1 MPLNHIHKVTYHNH
15 LTLSKLSMWPITEF
29 FSMPT
34 TSSDISSDPDSGPP
48 LQTKKG
54 KHRESG
60 FDPAWLNEFP
70 WLLYEN
76 DEKNGPSMFCSL
88 CCKYNQVTKKMSWI
102 EIPCKLFRRDKVR
115 EHQLSGS

>member
-1 MPLNHIHKVTYHNH
+1 MAKR
-15 LTLSKLSMWPITEF
+15 KKITEF
-29 FSMPT
+29 FSSTSRPT

-70 WLLYEN
+70 WLLLKMMR
-76 DEKNGPSMFCSL
+76 EKM
-88 CCKYNQVTKKMSWI
+88 V
-102 EIPCKLFRRDKVR
+102 
-115 EHQLSGS
+115 HQCFVVSVISIIK

>member
-1 MPLNHIHKVTYHNH
+1 
-15 LTLSKLSMWPITEF
+15 
-29 FSMPT
+29 MPT